1 MAKGKATETRAIVLE
16 ILLSLR
22 DDTQKVNVILRDV
35 LKKYDYMDARDK
47 AFIKRLTEGC
57 VEQQILLD
65 YVINCYSKTKT
76 NKMKPVI
83 LTALRMGT
91 YQILK
96 MNSVPDSAACNETVN
111 LVVSKGLQ
119 GLRGYVNGV
128 MRSIARGKD
137 TIVWPEENNEVQYL
151 SVIYSMPEW
160 IVEMWLAR
168 FGRELTEKILSRMQ
182 ETSSLT
188 VRISEHLSQTERD
201 ALVASW
207 KESGMEPLQHPYYE
221 NAYRLKHA
229 EGMERVSGFVEGKVT
244 VQDASS
250 ILAVKLAGIGSNDLV
265 LDVCA
270 APGGKSMFA
279 AELSGNQG
287 KVIARDLTESKTALI
302 EENVHRQGLDNIE
315 VQIRDAKDLDE
326 SMIGRADVVIA
337 DLPCS
342 GLGVMGRKADIRYHC
357 SIEAIRELAQLQR
370 QILTVVQNYVKP
382 GGILMYSTCTISEE
396 ENEENRSWFL
406 EHFPFRAESVE
417 EFLPE
422 EQREITDK
430 QGYRQL
436 LPGIHECDGFFFAK
450 FRRMA
455 VTNDERS

>member
-119 GLRGYVNGV
+119 GLRGFVNGV

-182 ETSSLT
+182 D
-188 VRISEHLSQTERD
+188 R
-201 ALVASW
+201 
-207 KESGMEPLQHPYYE
+207 
-221 NAYRLKHA
+221 
-229 EGMERVSGFVEGKVT
+229 
-244 VQDASS
+244 
-250 ILAVKLAGIGSNDLV
+250 
-265 LDVCA
+265 
-270 APGGKSMFA
+270 KS
-279 AELSGNQG
+279 
-287 KVIARDLTESKTALI
+287 
-302 EENVHRQGLDNIE
+302 
-315 VQIRDAKDLDE
+315 
-326 SMIGRADVVIA
+326 VV
-337 DLPCS
+337 
-342 GLGVMGRKADIRYHC
+342 
-357 SIEAIRELAQLQR
+357 
-370 QILTVVQNYVKP
+370 
-382 GGILMYSTCTISEE
+382 
-396 ENEENRSWFL
+396 
-406 EHFPFRAESVE
+406 
-417 EFLPE
+417 
-422 EQREITDK
+422 
-430 QGYRQL
+430 
-436 LPGIHECDGFFFAK
+436 
-450 FRRMA
+450 
-455 VTNDERS
+455 